1 MEYVW
6 DLNTDTNTRD
16 QILFGENFNEAK
28 YIGGVRSFE
37 NLPAAIMKK
46 LLELNFAT
54 EEDAQNDMPCIKKL
68 MEYADTH
75 ENITFNGYAVSPKR
89 DDYRISIET
98 IKQDFTTPK
107 DRDDFTEMF
116 RLADDFDADEDQ
128 GYAWY
133 D

>member
-1 MEYVW
+1 MEYLW
-6 DLNTDTNTRD
+6 NLNTDANARD
-16 QILFGENFNEAK
+16 QILFGEDFDKSK

-37 NLPAAIMKK
+37 NLPAATMKQ

-54 EEDAQNDMPCIKKL
+54 EEDAQNNMPCIKKL
-68 MEYADTH
+68 MEYTATH
-75 ENITFNGYAVSPKR
+75 ENVTFNGYAVSPKR

-98 IKQDFTTPK
+98 IMQDFTTVK

-116 RLADDFDADEDQ
+116 RLADEFEADKDQ